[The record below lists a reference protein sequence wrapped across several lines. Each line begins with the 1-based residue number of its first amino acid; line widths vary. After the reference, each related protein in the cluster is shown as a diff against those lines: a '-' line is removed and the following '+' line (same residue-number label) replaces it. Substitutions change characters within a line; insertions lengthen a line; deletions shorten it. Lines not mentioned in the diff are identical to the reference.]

1 MYLSPL
7 ATQLTILVHT
17 WDRRVLRT
25 YSVPGIGFSTKYTI
39 KSKIDMT
46 LPLWNFY
53 SSGDRQY
60 DTYCGDTNFR
70 VF

>member
-1 MYLSPL
+1 M
-7 ATQLTILVHT
+7 
-17 WDRRVLRT
+17 
-25 YSVPGIGFSTKYTI
+25 PGIGFSTKYTI

-53 SSGDRQY
+53 SSGDRRY